1 MCLAVPG
8 QILSVEGD
16 GIDRLG
22 KVSFG
27 GVVKQISLAY
37 TPEAQIGDYVYVHV
51 GFALST
57 VDEAEAARVFA
68 YLDKMGE
75 LAELDALDTG
85 LAEVEEAALQM
96 ANLAPDETF
105 TVIDY
110 RHAKEV
116 MA

>member
-1 MCLAVPG
+1 
-8 QILSVEGD
+8 LSIEGE
-16 GIDRLG
+16 GIERLG

-27 GVVKQISLAY
+27 GVVKQVSLAY
-37 TPEAQIGDYVYVHV
+37 TPEAQVGDYVYVHV

-85 LAEVEEAALQM
+85 LGEVEDAALEL
-96 ANLAPDETF
+96 ANLAPNETF
-105 TVIDY
+105 EVIDFH
-110 RHAKEV
+110 HAKEV